1 MAWILETFARR
12 ADPKTLWPG
21 VRSVVVL
28 AVNYGPADDPLE
40 ATRRSGAGTISVY
53 ARHRD
58 YHEVI
63 KRGG

>member
-1 MAWILETFARR
+1 MAWILGTFARR
-12 ADPKTLWPG
+12 ADPKTLWPR
-21 VRSVVVL
+21 VCSVVML
-28 AVNYGPADDPLE
+28 AMNYGPADDPLE

>member
-1 MAWILETFARR
+1 MAWMLETFARR

-21 VRSVVVL
+21 VRSVVML

-40 ATRRSGAGTISVY
+40 ATRCSGAGAISVY

>member
-1 MAWILETFARR
+1 M
-12 ADPKTLWPG
+12 
-21 VRSVVVL
+21 L
-28 AVNYGPADDPLE
+28 AMNYGPADDPLE